1 MTLPF
6 EPTTEADA
14 TLATAQT
21 LADGFATSDT
31 LVHDGG
37 DAAPRL
43 EGRARTTVV
52 PRVDRDEAGVRLV
65 PRAEARY
72 RIEAVV
78 GEGGMGEVTRAF
90 DNDIGRNVALKR
102 MHGRAVSEAL
112 VARFVDEVH
121 TLGKLQHP
129 NIVAIHDVDVSDDGR
144 LFFTM
149 PLVEGRPLDAVIED
163 LRRGDPATV
172 AEFSLSKRLDVF
184 AGVVDALGH
193 AHARDV
199 VHRDVKPANIMVGP
213 YGEVVLLDWGIARLG
228 ASENDDPRGG
238 TEAGSASGRR
248 ATAHGQVLG
257 TPGYMAPEQA
267 RGDVSAIGPATD
279 LYAAFVTLYE
289 LLTLE
294 PYVKAETVEGALAE
308 IVAKP
313 APPIHDPAYLREGHP
328 VVPAEIRHFLRHG
341 LDPSPTRRYP
351 SATEVLTTL
360 SAIRS
365 GDFRVECPVTF
376 SKRLSTEFFRFM
388 ERYPK
393 TALAIFAAA
402 PLSLLAALIA
412 LGVLLFARP

>member
-1 MTLPF
+1 MTIPF

-14 TLATAQT
+14 QLATAST

-31 LVHDGG
+31 LVHDVGE
-37 DAAPRL
+37 AAPRI

-52 PRVDRDEAGVRLV
+52 PRVDRDHSGVRLV
-65 PRAEARY
+65 PRTEARY

-90 DNDIGRNVALKR
+90 DKDIGRSVAMKR
-102 MHGRAVSEAL
+102 MHDRAVSEAL

-149 PLVEGRPLDAVIED
+149 PLVDGRPLDAVIED

-172 AEFSLSKRLDVF
+172 AAFPLSKRLDVF

-228 ASENDDPRGG
+228 ASETDDPRGEPEG
-238 TEAGSASGRR
+238 AAASGRR

-279 LYAAFVTLYE
+279 LFAAFVTLYE
-289 LLTLE
+289 LLTLA
-294 PYVKAETVEGALAE
+294 PYVKADTVEGALAE
-308 IVAKP
+308 IAAKP
-313 APPIHDPAYLREGHP
+313 APPIHDPAYLPEGHP
-328 VVPAEIRHFLRHG
+328 AVPAEIRHFLRHG
-341 LDPSPTRRYP
+341 LAPSPDLRYP
-351 SATEVLTTL
+351 SAADVLATL
-360 SAIRS
+360 AAIRS

-376 SKRLSTEFFRFM
+376 SKKLGTELFRFM
-388 ERYPK
+388 DRRPR
-393 TALAIFAAA
+393 TALA
-402 PLSLLAALIA
+402 LLAATPLAFVLA
-412 LGVLLFARP
+412 LVTLAFVLLAR

>member
-1 MTLPF
+1 MTIPF

-14 TLATAQT
+14 KLATAST

-37 DAAPRL
+37 EAAPRL
-43 EGRARTTVV
+43 AGRARTTVI
-52 PRVDRDEAGVRLV
+52 PRVDRDPTGARLV

-78 GEGGMGEVTRAF
+78 GEGGMGEVARAF
-90 DNDIGRNVALKR
+90 DNDIGRSVALKR
-102 MHGRAVSEAL
+102 MHERAAGEAL
-112 VARFVDEVH
+112 VARFIDEVH

-129 NIVAIHDVDVSDDGR
+129 NIVAIHDVDVGDDGR

-172 AEFSLSKRLDVF
+172 TDFPLSKRLDVF

-193 AHARDV
+193 AHARGV

-228 ASENDDPRGG
+228 ASETFDSQGG
-238 TEAGSASGRR
+238 PEGEPAPGRR

-289 LLTLE
+289 LLTLT
-294 PYVKAETVEGALAE
+294 PYVKADTVEGALAE

-313 APPIHDPAYLREGHP
+313 APPIHDPAYLPEGHP
-328 VVPAEIRHFLRHG
+328 AVPAEIRHFLRHG
-341 LDPSPTRRYP
+341 LDPSPTLRYP
-351 SATEVLTTL
+351 SAAAVLATL

-376 SKRLSTEFFRFM
+376 SKKLSTEFFRFM
-388 ERYPK
+388 DRRPK
-393 TALAIFAAA
+393 TALVLFAAA
-402 PLSLLAALIA
+402 PLSLVVGLVALAFAL
-412 LGVLLFARP
+412 VAR

>member
-1 MTLPF
+1 MTIPF

-14 TLATAQT
+14 KLATAST

-37 DAAPRL
+37 EAAPRL
-43 EGRARTTVV
+43 AGRARTTVI
-52 PRVDRDEAGVRLV
+52 PRVDRDPTGARLV

-90 DNDIGRNVALKR
+90 DNDIGRSVALKR
-102 MHGRAVSEAL
+102 MHERAASEAL
-112 VARFVDEVH
+112 VARFIDEVH

-149 PLVEGRPLDAVIED
+149 PLVEGRSLDAVIED

-172 AEFSLSKRLDVF
+172 TDFPLSKRLDVF

-193 AHARDV
+193 AHARGV

-228 ASENDDPRGG
+228 ASETFDAQGG
-238 TEAGSASGRR
+238 PDGEAASGRR

-289 LLTLE
+289 LLTLT
-294 PYVKAETVEGALAE
+294 PYVKADTVEGALAE

-313 APPIHDPAYLREGHP
+313 APPIHDPAYLPEGYP
-328 VVPAEIRHFLRHG
+328 AVPAEIRHFLRHG
-341 LDPSPTRRYP
+341 LDPSPTLRYP
-351 SATEVLTTL
+351 SAAAVLATL

-376 SKRLSTEFFRFM
+376 SKKLSTEFFRFM
-388 ERYPK
+388 DRRPK
-393 TALAIFAAA
+393 TALVLFAAA
-402 PLSLLAALIA
+402 PLSLVVGLVALAFAL
-412 LGVLLFARP
+412 VAR